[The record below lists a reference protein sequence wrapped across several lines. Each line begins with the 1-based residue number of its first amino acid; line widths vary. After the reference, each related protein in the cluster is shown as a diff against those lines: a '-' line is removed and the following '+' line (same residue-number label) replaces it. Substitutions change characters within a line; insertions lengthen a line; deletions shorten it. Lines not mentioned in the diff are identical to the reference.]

1 MFEAFG
7 FAHFGLLLLRLLR
20 LRFEFASG
28 FPFASGF
35 MLSLHLIAAF
45 VLNTGF
51 AEAS

>member
-1 MFEAFG
+1 MFEDFG
-7 FAHFGLLLLRLLR
+7 FAHFGLLLLRLLQ

-28 FPFASGF
+28 FPVTSRF
-35 MLSLHLIAAF
+35 MLSLPLVAAF